1 MLSLQRIDGVLAT
14 LYCMQKLI
22 SFLFWSAAAGIAYT
36 YLGYPFWIYLRS
48 QIRPHPWLKHPG
60 VLSVSVILP
69 VHNCGAVLTA
79 KIDQLTALDYPK
91 DQIEFIVVSDG
102 SNDNTERILAEH
114 PLVRSV
120 IYPQRVGKAAA
131 LNAGMQIASGE
142 VLVFL
147 DIRPQIRANSLQIL
161 LANFADPTVGCASG
175 QLVLL
180 QDKHDQTTKAI
191 STIYWR
197 YEQWIRNYESKVDSP
212 VGVYGGFYAVRRN
225 LASNL
230 PDATVLDDMLQPL
243 SVVRQ
248 GYRSVVDVHAAVY
261 DVWPRDARNEFNR
274 KVRTLAGNFQLIQLA
289 PWVLSRENRLRFEL
303 ISHKLLRL
311 LVPALL
317 IIAFCSS
324 AILSVYSRIYAA
336 AFIAQVLLY
345 LLAAVGAIRGIPFIS
360 KPAGAA
366 RAFCVLNLAV
376 IVGFYRFLFTRGP
389 LWKIWIPTTPST
401 QIASPDVNSGDPS

>member
-1 MLSLQRIDGVLAT
+1 
-14 LYCMQKLI
+14 MQKLAL
-22 SFLFWSAAAGIAYT
+22 FLFWGATVGIAYT
-36 YLGYPFWIYLRS
+36 YLGYPFWIYVRS
-48 QIRPHPWLKHPG
+48 QLRPHPWLKQSRL
-60 VLSVSVILP
+60 LSVSVILP
-69 VHNCGAVLTA
+69 VHNCGAVLKQ
-79 KIDQLTALDYPK
+79 KIDQLIALDYPK

-102 SNDNTERILAEH
+102 SNDDTERILAEH

-120 IYPQRVGKAAA
+120 VYPQRRGKAAA
-131 LNAGMQIASGE
+131 LNAGMQIANGE

-147 DIRPQIRANSLQIL
+147 DIRPRIAANSLQIL

-180 QDKHDQTTKAI
+180 QDEHDQTTEAI
-191 STIYWR
+191 ANFYWR
-197 YEQWIRNYESKVDSP
+197 YEQWIRNCESKVDSP

-230 PDATVLDDMLQPL
+230 PPATVLDDMLQPL
-243 SVVRQ
+243 SVIRQ
-248 GYRSVVDVHAAVY
+248 GYRSVVDLHAVVY

-274 KVRTLAGNFQLIQLA
+274 KVRTLAGNFQLIKLA

-317 IIAFCSS
+317 MIAFCSS
-324 AILSVYSRIYAA
+324 AALSIGSRMYSAT
-336 AFIAQVLLY
+336 FIAQLLLY
-345 LLAAVGAIRGIPFIS
+345 LLAAFGAVRGIPIIS
-360 KPAGAA
+360 RLAGTA

-389 LWKIWIPTTPST
+389 LWKIWNPTIPST
-401 QIASPDVNSGDPS
+401 QIASQDANHVNPS

>member
-1 MLSLQRIDGVLAT
+1 
-14 LYCMQKLI
+14 MQKLAL
-22 SFLFWSAAAGIAYT
+22 FLFWGATVGITYT
-36 YLGYPFWIYLRS
+36 YLGYPLWIYVRS
-48 QIRPHPWLKHPG
+48 QLRPHPWLKQSR

-79 KIDQLTALDYPK
+79 KIDQLIALDYPK

-102 SNDNTERILAEH
+102 SNDDTERILAEH
-114 PLVRSV
+114 ALVKSV
-120 IYPQRVGKAAA
+120 VYPQRQGKTAA

-147 DIRPQIRANSLQIL
+147 DIRARVPPKSLQIL

-180 QDKHDQTTKAI
+180 EDEHDQTTEAI
-191 STIYWR
+191 GSFYWR
-197 YEQWIRNYESKVDSP
+197 YEQWIRNCESKVDSP
-212 VGVYGGFYAVRRN
+212 VGVTGCFYAVRAN

-243 SVVRQ
+243 SVIRQ
-248 GYRSVVDVHAAVY
+248 GYRSVVDLHAMVY
-261 DVWPRDARNEFNR
+261 DVLPRDAQNEFNR

-303 ISHKLLRL
+303 ISHKLSRL

-317 IIAFCSS
+317 IVAFFSS

-345 LLAAVGAIRGIPFIS
+345 LLAAVGAVRGIPFIS
-360 KPAGAA
+360 KVAGAA

-389 LWKIWIPTTPST
+389 LWKIWIPTSPST
-401 QIASPDVNSGDPS
+401 QIASPDVNRDPS

>member
-1 MLSLQRIDGVLAT
+1 
-14 LYCMQKLI
+14 MQTLI

-48 QIRPHPWLKHPG
+48 QIRPHPWLRHPR

-69 VHNCGAVLTA
+69 VHNCGAVLKQ
-79 KIDQLTALDYPK
+79 KIDQLIALDYPK

-102 SNDNTERILAEH
+102 SNDATERILAEH

-120 IYPQRVGKAAA
+120 IYPQRRGKAAA

-147 DIRPQIRANSLQIL
+147 DIRPRIPANSLQIL

-180 QDKHDQTTKAI
+180 QDEHDQTTEAI
-191 STIYWR
+191 GSFYWR
-197 YEQWIRNYESKVDSP
+197 YEQWIRNCESKVDSP
-212 VGVYGGFYAVRRN
+212 VGVYGGFYAIRRS

-248 GYRSVVDVHAAVY
+248 GYRSVVDMDAEVY

-274 KVRTLAGNFQLIQLA
+274 KVRTLAGNFQLFQLA

-303 ISHKLLRL
+303 ISHKLSRL
-311 LVPALL
+311 LVPGLL
-317 IIAFCSS
+317 IVAFFSS
-324 AILSVYSRIYAA
+324 AILSIGSRMYAA
-336 AFIAQVLLY
+336 TFIAQVLLY
-345 LLAAVGAIRGIPFIS
+345 VLAAVGAVRGIPFIS
-360 KPAGAA
+360 KLAGAA

-376 IVGFYRFLFTRGP
+376 ILGFYRFLFTRGP

-401 QIASPDVNSGDPS
+401 KVASPDANKGDLS

>member
-1 MLSLQRIDGVLAT
+1 
-14 LYCMQKLI
+14 MQKLAL
-22 SFLFWSAAAGIAYT
+22 FLFWGATVGIAYT
-36 YLGYPFWIYLRS
+36 YLGYPLWIYFRS
-48 QIRPHPWLKHPG
+48 QLRPHPWLKQSR

-69 VHNCGAVLTA
+69 VHNCGAVLKQ
-79 KIDQLTALDYPK
+79 KIDQLLALDYPK

-102 SNDNTERILAEH
+102 SNDDTERILAEH
-114 PLVRSV
+114 PLVKSV
-120 IYPQRVGKAAA
+120 VYPQRQGKTAA

-147 DIRPQIRANSLQIL
+147 DIRARVPPNSLQIL

-180 QDKHDQTTKAI
+180 EDEHDQTTEAI
-191 STIYWR
+191 GSFYWR
-197 YEQWIRNYESKVDSP
+197 YEQWIRNCESKVDSP
-212 VGVYGGFYAVRRN
+212 VGVTGCFYAVRAN

-243 SVVRQ
+243 SVIRQ
-248 GYRSVVDVHAAVY
+248 GYRSVVDLHAVVY
-261 DVWPRDARNEFNR
+261 DVLPRDAQNEFNR

-324 AILSVYSRIYAA
+324 AILSVCSRIYAA

-345 LLAAVGAIRGIPFIS
+345 LLAAVGAVRGIPFIS
-360 KPAGAA
+360 KLAGAA

-389 LWKIWIPTTPST
+389 LWKIWIPTSPST
-401 QIASPDVNSGDPS
+401 QIASPDVNRDPS

>member
-1 MLSLQRIDGVLAT
+1 M
-14 LYCMQKLI
+14 KLFAI
-22 SFLFWSAAAGIAYT
+22 WLFYGAVVSILYT
-36 YLGYPFWIYLRS
+36 YLGYPAWIYVRSRRKPKPWRQEPRLLTVSIVLAVYNCASVLR
-48 QIRPHPWLKHPG
+48 Q
-60 VLSVSVILP
+60 
-69 VHNCGAVLTA
+69 
-79 KIDQLTALDYPK
+79 KIVQLMAIDYPK
-91 DQIEFIVVSDG
+91 DRIEFIVVSDG
-102 SNDNTERILAEH
+102 SNDDTERILAEH
-114 PLVRSV
+114 PLVKSV
-120 IYPQRVGKAAA
+120 IYPQRRGKAGA

-142 VLVFL
+142 ILLFL
-147 DIRPQIRANSLQIL
+147 DIRPRIPANSLQIL

-180 QDKHDQTTKAI
+180 QDEHDQTTKAI
-191 STIYWR
+191 GSMYWR
-197 YEQWIRNYESKVDSP
+197 YEQWIRNCESKVDSP
-212 VGVYGGFYAVRRN
+212 VGVYGGFYAIRRS

-248 GYRSVVDVHAAVY
+248 GYRSVVDVRAAVY

-317 IIAFCSS
+317 IVTFCSS

-345 LLAAVGAIRGIPFIS
+345 LLAAVGAVRGIPFIS
-360 KPAGAA
+360 KLAGAA

-389 LWKIWIPTTPST
+389 LWKIWIPTSPST
-401 QIASPDVNSGDPS
+401 QIASPDVNRDPS

>member
-1 MLSLQRIDGVLAT
+1 
-14 LYCMQKLI
+14 MQKLAL
-22 SFLFWSAAAGIAYT
+22 FLFWGATVGIAYT
-36 YLGYPFWIYLRS
+36 YLGYPFWIYVRS
-48 QIRPHPWLKHPG
+48 QLRPHPWLTQSRL
-60 VLSVSVILP
+60 LSVSVILP
-69 VHNCGAVLTA
+69 VHNCGAVLKQ
-79 KIDQLTALDYPK
+79 KIDQLIALDYPK

-102 SNDNTERILAEH
+102 SNDATERILAEH

-120 IYPQRVGKAAA
+120 IYPQRRGKAAA

-147 DIRPQIRANSLQIL
+147 DIRPRIPANSLQIL

-175 QLVLL
+175 QVILL
-180 QDKHDQTTKAI
+180 QDEHDQITK
-191 STIYWR
+191 TIGTMYWR
-197 YEQWIRNYESKVDSP
+197 YEQWIRNCESKVDSP

-243 SVVRQ
+243 SSVRQ
-248 GYRSVVDVHAAVY
+248 GYRSVVDVRAAVY
-261 DVWPRDARNEFNR
+261 DVWPRDARNEFSR
-274 KVRTLAGNFQLIQLA
+274 KVRTLAGNFQLIKLA

-317 IIAFCSS
+317 MIAFCSS
-324 AILSVYSRIYAA
+324 AALSIGSRMYAA
-336 AFIAQVLLY
+336 TFIAQVLLY
-345 LLAAVGAIRGIPFIS
+345 LLAAFGAVRGIPIIS
-360 KPAGAA
+360 QLAGTA

-389 LWKIWIPTTPST
+389 LWKIWIPTIPST
-401 QIASPDVNSGDPS
+401 QIASQDANSVDNS